1 MGGDVADEP
10 QRSSGAGTHG
20 SQQRDEAV
28 GVLAGKSFA
37 VWVDTSVVDPSG
49 RVNFTAIPRTP
60 GTLSGCLGLPEPLE
74 NRISAGTVAPPRCA
88 ARESA
93 AASGVAVKVPR

>member
-1 MGGDVADEP
+1 MSRSGAVGPGRIA
-10 QRSSGAGTHG
+10 RSSETKP
-20 SQQRDEAV
+20 S
-28 GVLAGKSFA
+28 GVLAGNSFA

-49 RVNFTAIPRTP
+49 SVNFTANPRTP
-60 GTLSGCLGLPEPLE
+60 GALSGCRGLPEPLE
-74 NRISAGTVAPPRCA
+74 NRISAGTAAPPRCA